1 MSPPARRTTLVDDV
15 YESIK
20 GQLMDLVI
28 EPGARVNIEALAR
41 DLAVSPTPVREA
53 LARLES
59 DGLVRKRAMSG
70 YTATPLLTADQ
81 FEQLCQLRALL
92 EVPAARLAA
101 NHPDAAARAALT
113 SAVTPPSAEIDP
125 TDYRRY
131 APFTAHD
138 AAFHDR
144 LARLSGNPMLAD
156 SIVRLHAH
164 LHLHRLYL
172 PAGPATDTVAE
183 HRAVAAAI
191 AAGEPAA
198 AAAAMT
204 EHLTA
209 TRARHIVA
217 FSTTETG
224 KE

>member
-1 MSPPARRTTLVDDV
+1 MTPPAQRTTLVDDV

-101 NHPDAAARAALT
+101 GHPDAAARAALAT
-113 SAVTPPSAEIDP
+113 AVTPPSAEIDP
-125 TDYRRY
+125 SNYRRY

-172 PAGPATDTVAE
+172 PAGPTTDTVAE

-191 AAGEPAA
+191 AGGRPDVAA
-198 AAAAMT
+198 TAMA
-204 EHLTA
+204 EHLSA

-217 FSTTETG
+217 FSITETG